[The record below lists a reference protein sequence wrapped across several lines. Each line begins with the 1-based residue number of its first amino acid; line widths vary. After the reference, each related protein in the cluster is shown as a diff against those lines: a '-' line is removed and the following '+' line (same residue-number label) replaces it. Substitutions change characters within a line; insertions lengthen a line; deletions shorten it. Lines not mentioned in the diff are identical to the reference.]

1 MSRLHKLL
9 CHSILI
15 VASFSSALLF
25 AQPVAEVRTYGGPFF
40 DEGRQ
45 VIEAEDG
52 YLIVGT
58 TASADQGN
66 SDIYVLKIA
75 EDLTVEWSRMLGGAP
90 SEQGR
95 SACVTSNGEY
105 LVLGQTSA
113 GPLGGYD
120 LVLYRLSADGQT
132 LWERHYGTDDW
143 DLATRIVRG
152 DDDLYY
158 IASTTFGFSPGDSR
172 QWMFRIDENG
182 EVINGNTYDFWPRAE
197 ANDLVWYNDH
207 LYMIGTRT
215 FPGGEPQGVIR
226 KLTPSGATVW
236 EHVQDSTD
244 FAGMAVHAGPL
255 GVAAAFSKRNNQQG
269 GTRDIF
275 VAYLNEETGV
285 SYTHNWLF
293 SSTVGNQVPRSITW
307 ANSVTI
313 HAGITDVF
321 GDGGNGCYI
330 GRINMGGF
338 WLSATVF
345 GGEQDEE
352 PFSILFDSQGRI
364 VFTGSTTSY
373 GNDFP
378 DVYLVRLP
386 DEVIVTNY
394 ELDIVTDV
402 SQDPFTWV
410 DQVSRDELQRPWPNP
425 AGRQLNLPP
434 GSTNWQLRDLSGRLI
449 GSGTGDQV
457 NVAHYPRGFYLIE
470 GRCNGVNFVDRIV
483 LE

>member
-1 MSRLHKLL
+1 MS
-9 CHSILI
+9 I
-15 VASFSSALLF
+15 ASTALF

-45 VIEAEDG
+45 VIEAEEG

-58 TASADQGN
+58 TASADEGN

-75 EDLTVEWSRMLGGAP
+75 EDLTVEWSRMLGGSP

-95 SACVTSNGEY
+95 SACVTANGEY
-105 LVLGQTSA
+105 LILGQTSA

-132 LWERHYGTDDW
+132 LWERYYGTDDW

-152 DDDLYY
+152 DDNNYY
-158 IASTTFGFSPGDSR
+158 IAATTFGFSPGDGR
-172 QWMFRIDENG
+172 QWMFRVNDNGDE
-182 EVINGNTYDFWPRAE
+182 INGNTYDFWPRAE
-197 ANDLVWYNDH
+197 ANDLVWFEDH

-215 FPGGEPQGVIR
+215 YPGGEPEGIVR
-226 KLTPSGATVW
+226 KLSPNGAIVW

-244 FAGMAVHAGPL
+244 FAGMAIHAGPL
-255 GVAAAFSKRNNQQG
+255 GVAAAYSKRNNQQD

-275 VAYLNEETGV
+275 ITYLTTESGSTIAHE
-285 SYTHNWLF
+285 WLQ
-293 SSTVGNQVPRSITW
+293 STVVGNQIPRGITW
-307 ANSVTI
+307 ANDVTI
-313 HAGITDVF
+313 HAAFTDVF
-321 GDGGNGCYI
+321 GAGGIGSYV
-330 GRINMGGF
+330 GRINSGGF

-345 GGEQDEE
+345 GGEGDEQ
-352 PFSILFDSQGRI
+352 PYSIMYDSAGRI
-364 VFTGSTTSY
+364 VFTGSSTSY

-386 DEVIVTNY
+386 DEIIVNNY
-394 ELDIVTDV
+394 ELDLVTDV

-410 DQVSRDELQRPWPNP
+410 DQIGREELQRPWPNP

-434 GSTNWQLRDLSGRLI
+434 GSSTWQLLDLSGRI
-449 GSGTGDQV
+449 VATGSGDQLDV
-457 NVAHYPRGFYLIE
+457 SQYPRGFYLID
-470 GRCNGVNFVDRIV
+470 GVCNGVRFIDRIV
-483 LE
+483 FE

>member
-1 MSRLHKLL
+1 MFKLIA
-9 CHSILI
+9 HSL
-15 VASFSSALLF
+15 VFVCSFLALATY

-58 TASADQGN
+58 TASADEGN

-95 SACVTSNGEY
+95 SACVTSNGEF

-132 LWERHYGTDDW
+132 IWERYYGTDDW

-152 DDDLYY
+152 DDNLYY
-158 IASTTFGFSPGDSR
+158 IAATTFGFSPGDGR
-172 QWMFRIDENG
+172 QWLFRVDENG
-182 EVINGNTYDFWPRAE
+182 DELNSNTYDFWPRAE
-197 ANDLVWYNDH
+197 SNDLTWYNDH

-215 FPGGEPQGVIR
+215 YPGGEPQGIVR
-226 KLTPSGATVW
+226 KLTPSGAMVW

-244 FAGMAVHAGPL
+244 FAGMAVHAGPM
-255 GVAAAFSKRNNQQG
+255 GVVTAFSKRNDQQE

-275 VAYLNEETGV
+275 LVYLDEETGET
-285 SYTHNWLF
+285 YAHNWLV
-293 SSTVGNQVPRSITW
+293 STTVGNQIPRGITW

-313 HAGITDVF
+313 HAAFTDVF
-321 GDGGNGCYI
+321 GAGGNGCYI
-330 GRINMGGF
+330 GQINAGGF

-352 PFSILFDSQGRI
+352 PYSILFDSQGRI
-364 VFTGSTTSY
+364 VFTGSSTSY

-386 DEVIVTNY
+386 DEVIVTDY

-410 DQVSRDELQRPWPNP
+410 DAVGRDDIQRPWPNP

-434 GSTNWQLRDLSGRLI
+434 GSSSWRLIDLSGRTI
-449 GSGTGDQV
+449 ATGTGDV
-457 NVAHYPRGFYLIE
+457 LDVTPFPRGMYLIE
-470 GRCNGVNFVDRIV
+470 GECKGAQFTDRII